1 MVALVGEN
9 VSGVNRWTDKVNEAN
24 SILLL
29 NRAAPRAQTFP
40 CIYFFPF
47 ALRIEAGAMVCRPFL
62 RRAAIT
68 FFPDT
73 LLLRVLH
80 PLVRAD
86 ARRVP
91 DSVPPSPFLRLH
103 STAGMARRKGA
114 MVGATMGACT
124 VRSER
129 DAMAER
135 AEREDEHDG
144 ASAQDARP
152 SLRGVAA
159 RAEGRQA
166 RTLEHTERSANA
178 GMVERGMRSLWR
190 KKNSRSG

>member
-1 MVALVGEN
+1 
-9 VSGVNRWTDKVNEAN
+9 
-24 SILLL
+24 
-29 NRAAPRAQTFP
+29 
-40 CIYFFPF
+40 
-47 ALRIEAGAMVCRPFL
+47 MVCRPFL

-124 VRSER
+124 RSPER

-135 AEREDEHDG
+135 AEREEDG

-152 SLRGVAA
+152 SLRGAA
-159 RAEGRQA
+159 RAHARGAA
-166 RTLEHTERSANA
+166 RTEAEHDTERSANTA
-178 GMVERGMRSLWR
+178 IVIQ
-190 KKNSRSG
+190 SGLFFSWCTKENENASGEQGTGNREVFVAEEPQTTTRESG

>member
-1 MVALVGEN
+1 
-9 VSGVNRWTDKVNEAN
+9 
-24 SILLL
+24 
-29 NRAAPRAQTFP
+29 
-40 CIYFFPF
+40 
-47 ALRIEAGAMVCRPFL
+47 
-62 RRAAIT
+62 
-68 FFPDT
+68 
-73 LLLRVLH
+73 
-80 PLVRAD
+80 
-86 ARRVP
+86 
-91 DSVPPSPFLRLH
+91 
-103 STAGMARRKGA
+103 
-114 MVGATMGACT
+114 MGACT

-178 GMVERGMRSLWR
+178 GMVERGNEGEVFVAEELHDPKWIASPGL
-190 KKNSRSG
+190 SP